1 MLQAGRSRI
10 RFPMR
15 SLDFSI
21 DLILQLH
28 YGTGVDSVSN
38 IMSASNLLGGKGR
51 PEHKSDNP
59 SAICESI
66 V

>member
-1 MLQAGRSRI
+1 MLQPGRSRI

-21 DLILQLH
+21 D
-28 YGTGVDSVSN
+28 YGPGVDSTSN
-38 IMSASNLLGGKGR
+38 RNEYQDLPGGKGR
-51 PEHKSDNP
+51 QARGVDNLT
-59 SAICESI
+59 AICEPT